1 MRSGRRGSGASGST
15 CRDVPAIRIG
25 DRTEPGRLAFDLADL
40 LALLGEPARESIW
53 KCYVGECVLAEGA
66 RPHLYDAFNVPERIS
81 GSSLLV
87 LAAETAQVI
96 DGAFEAFRPGE
107 KRSWI
112 KLEAVDGTCWDV
124 SASDPDALSPLE
136 ARFRQVKPIDDGA
149 A

>member
-1 MRSGRRGSGASGST
+1 MRSGRRACGASGSI
-15 CRDVPAIRIG
+15 CRNVPAIRIS

-40 LALLGEPARESIW
+40 LAILGEPARESIW
-53 KCYVGECVLAEGA
+53 KCHVGECVLAPGA

-107 KRSWI
+107 KRAWI
-112 KLEAVDGTCWDV
+112 KLGAVGGACWDV
-124 SASDPDALSPLE
+124 VAPDPNALSLLA
-136 ARFRQVKPIDDGA
+136 ARFRQVEPIDEGVA
-149 A
+149 